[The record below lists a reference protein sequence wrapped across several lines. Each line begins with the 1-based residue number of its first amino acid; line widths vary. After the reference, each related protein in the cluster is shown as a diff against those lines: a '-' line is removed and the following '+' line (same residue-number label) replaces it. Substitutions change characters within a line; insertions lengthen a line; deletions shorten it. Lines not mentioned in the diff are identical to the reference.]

1 MTSWRG
7 PQQYSTV
14 QYSNCGR
21 VSQTSALA
29 SERSLFM
36 RVPRGPSNVPQSL
49 RSGKAILSGGDG
61 WLGGDLLNHHQASRH
76 HPDSQEVCWK
86 GGRSAVRA
94 NYYRYVGLWFL

>member
-1 MTSWRG
+1 MNFVTQQGGGDMTSWRG

-14 QYSNCGR
+14 QYRNCGR

-61 WLGGDLLNHHQASRH
+61 WLGGDLVNQTARRC
-76 HPDSQEVCWK
+76 V
-86 GGRSAVRA
+86 GRGAGR
-94 NYYRYVGLWFL
+94 R